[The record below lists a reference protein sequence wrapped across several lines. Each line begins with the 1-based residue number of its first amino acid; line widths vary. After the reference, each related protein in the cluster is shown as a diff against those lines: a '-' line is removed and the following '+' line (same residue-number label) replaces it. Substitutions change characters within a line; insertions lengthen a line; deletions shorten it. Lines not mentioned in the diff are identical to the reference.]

1 MENNMKLL
9 VLFCVYQ
16 SVVSRYSATS
26 AILSPQKTYQSF
38 FLITMAV
45 AQIIKALPHR
55 MSDGAKVAFADDSV
69 LFGRRNGIE
78 AKVVDKAV
86 KVALYLVLRWLQAAY
101 FLGSPLLSLTASAG
115 GFCIV
120 SRNSFSGKI
129 FLLLSLRGL
138 LVRVS
143 LSSHFGG
150 TIEEGI
156 FFCMLC
162 YAILCYAMCTKVH
175 ILTVLGEKCC
185 IYRDNCCIFTFVQF
199 FFFGGFKTVSG
210 FLSDP
215 FSEFTAGFISLSF
228 PEFIC
233 GFSPGTV
240 S

>member
-1 MENNMKLL
+1 
-9 VLFCVYQ
+9 
-16 SVVSRYSATS
+16 
-26 AILSPQKTYQSF
+26 
-38 FLITMAV
+38 
-45 AQIIKALPHR
+45 

-150 TIEEGI
+150 N
-156 FFCMLC
+156 
-162 YAILCYAMCTKVH
+162 Y
-175 ILTVLGEKCC
+175 
-185 IYRDNCCIFTFVQF
+185 
-199 FFFGGFKTVSG
+199 
-210 FLSDP
+210 
-215 FSEFTAGFISLSF
+215 
-228 PEFIC
+228 
-233 GFSPGTV
+233 
-240 S
+240 